1 MRMKLKLK
9 KIKEPENNLSGA
21 IWEEAFKLLKE
32 TAKKVTTVGTK
43 PLLFGMAAVTMLSSG
58 IEDNNQNIEELK
70 RVRVPISTGGNV
82 LLSELADLE
91 IKKLLSIKFSSQP
104 ASKIGL

>member
-1 MRMKLKLK
+1 MKKSIFIFFILFFNYLSISFAKDNFIEK
-9 KIKEPENNLSGA
+9 PINSINNLTENIA
-21 IWEEAFKLLKE
+21 KVPFKLLKE

-70 RVRVPISTGGNV
+70 NELIIS
-82 LLSELADLE
+82 
-91 IKKLLSIKFSSQP
+91 
-104 ASKIGL
+104 